1 MRSSWSIHDFPP
13 AEGEKV
19 IPLPQTVLVP
29 QTEPVLPRK
38 LTEAERFE
46 LIRNRKDRKGRGARR
61 RAGEKKWATKGK

>member
-13 AEGEKV
+13 SEGEIT
-19 IPLPQTVLVP
+19 IPLL
-29 QTEPVLPRK
+29 QTEYAPKRK

-46 LIRNRKDRKGRGARR
+46 LIRHRPDRKGRGARM